1 MEEKIDKLQ
10 EKCFA
15 LLGTL
20 NAIKT
25 GEVVLDNEE
34 HISRLNTDL
43 RDMMEAGAAFFS
55 PQ

>member
-1 MEEKIDKLQ
+1 MMDKKIDELQ

-25 GEVVLDNEE
+25 GEIVLDNDP
-34 HISRLNTDL
+34 HVFRFNKDLNE
-43 RDMMEAGAAFFS
+43 MMQA
-55 PQ
+55 